1 MKDRDK
7 LLPES
12 RIRNWLYQIFQGL
25 AYMHKHGYFHRDM
38 KPENLL
44 VKQDTVKIAGA
55 CYTSE
60 PPGIYCPRAY
70 RSCSR
75 HVLDQTML
83 HGLLGR
89 VLPS

>member
-55 CYTSE
+55 
-60 PPGIYCPRAY
+60 
-70 RSCSR
+70 
-75 HVLDQTML
+75 
-83 HGLLGR
+83 
-89 VLPS
+89 LPSVPAAPCCHDTWGLPLGCKSQTPA